1 MALAQSLLPEFDREM
16 RTTRRLLERVPME
29 HWSWKPHPKSMS
41 LGRLATHLAHLPAWS
56 RNFIEGTSTY
66 DAEAASQPSEPATRE
81 ELLATFDANVRSAR
95 NALAEKSDAEL
106 MAPWKMMRGD
116 KEIFSAPR
124 VTAVR
129 FLLLNHV
136 IHHRG
141 QLTVYLRLHDVPLP
155 SIYGPSADET

>member
-41 LGRLATHLAHLPAWS
+41 LGHLATHLASLPAWS
-56 RNFIEGTSTY
+56 RHFIEGTSAY
-66 DAEAASQPSEPATRE
+66 DAEAGSRPPEPGTRE
-81 ELLATFDANVRSAR
+81 ALLATFDANVTSAR

-124 VTAVR
+124 VMAVR

-155 SIYGPSADET
+155 SIYGPSADES